1 MISHISVI
9 VVTKNEEKRIARCLK
24 PLSTEFSDI
33 RVVDSMSDDNTVRIA
48 KGFGAQVT
56 DFHWNGK
63 YPKKY
68 QWCLDHLDGL
78 NDWVLFVDADEIVTP
93 PLIAELEALPPV
105 GAGYYVTSRYRV
117 DGKILNY
124 GMVNKKLCLLNRH
137 KMIFPVV
144 DDLDIKGGVGEI
156 EGHYQPVKRPYFKG
170 EPISKLQGEM
180 IHEALDDPKAWAHKH
195 EHYAQW
201 EAEMDRRNA
210 WPPDPSVWRN
220 LLKRIFRA
228 LPLRGVAAFIH
239 SYIWKGGFMDGS
251 AGYRLARSRYLYYRR
266 IAKIA
271 SETSKHLV

>member
-9 VVTKNEEKRIARCLK
+9 VLTKNEEKRIARCLK

-33 RVVDSMSDDNTVRIA
+33 RVVDSASDDNTVRMA
-48 KGFGAQVT
+48 KGFGTQIT

-68 QWCLDHLDGL
+68 QWSLEHLEEL

-93 PLIAELEALPPV
+93 ELIKELEDLNPA
-105 GAGYYVTSRYRV
+105 GAGYYITSRYRV
-117 DGKILNY
+117 DGKVLKF
-124 GMVNKKLCLLNRH
+124 GMMNKKLCLINRH

-144 DDLDIKGGVGEI
+144 DDLDITEGVGEI
-156 EGHYQPVKRPYFKG
+156 EGHYQPVKRNYFKG
-170 EPISKLQGEM
+170 EKIGKLKGEM
-180 IHEALDDPKAWAHKH
+180 IHDALEDAKGWARKH

-201 EAEMDRRNA
+201 EAEMDRRGA
-210 WPPDPSVWRN
+210 WPKDPSLFRHI
-220 LLKRIFRA
+220 LKIIFKA
-228 LPLRGVAAFIH
+228 LPFRGIIAFIH
-239 SYIWKGGFMDGS
+239 SYVWKLGFLDGA
-251 AGYRLARSRYLYYRR
+251 AGYKLARSRYLYYRR